1 MDKGQCNLSQTPL
14 AGLREYVTQNIKN
27 IYSHAGELVNQEK
40 KHTRGTSVATSKA

>member
-27 IYSHAGELVNQEK
+27 IYSHAGELVNQGK
-40 KHTRGTSVATSKA
+40 NTRGTSVATSKA